1 VTISGDNPFLTAEAE
16 RSPVRRLRG
25 RLPLPVTLWTA
36 GTVPSAVGLTVAS
49 ALVVDGE
56 PGHVL
61 GVLDPESD
69 LCGALRRN
77 GLAVVTLLRSSDRRL
92 ADAFGF
98 VAPAPGGPFTVGSWE
113 ATPWGPR
120 FAAPRTWAGI
130 RLTDARP
137 VGYALLVDAV
147 IEHIELEPAA
157 DDPLTLYHAR
167 YR

>member
-1 VTISGDNPFLTAEAE
+1 
-16 RSPVRRLRG
+16 
-25 RLPLPVTLWTA
+25 VTLWTA
-36 GTVPSAVGLTVAS
+36 GALPGAAGLTVAS
-49 ALVVDGE
+49 ALVVDGD

-69 LCGALRRN
+69 LCVALRADA
-77 GLAVVTLLRSSDRRL
+77 LAVVTLLTASDRRL
-92 ADAFGF
+92 ADVFGF

-120 FAAPRTWAGI
+120 LAAPRTWAGV
-130 RLTDARP
+130 RLIDSRP
-137 VGYALLVDAV
+137 VGYAALVDAV

-157 DDPLTLYHAR
+157 DDPLVLYHGR